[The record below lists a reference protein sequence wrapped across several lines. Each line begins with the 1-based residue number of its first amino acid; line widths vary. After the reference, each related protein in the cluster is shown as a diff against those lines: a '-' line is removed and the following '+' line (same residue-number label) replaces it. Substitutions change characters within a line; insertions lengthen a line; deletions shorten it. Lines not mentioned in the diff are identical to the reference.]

1 MKRLLIDALFTAVV
15 SLGASSAL
23 ADEKVD
29 VSAVTTKAD
38 AGKILGVPV
47 KDARGQNKESKV
59 GFYDSEW
66 NYYATKGDKALVF
79 DFLVGPPG
87 LAATMLSA
95 LPTDGG
101 KFTKL
106 EGFGDKAIFY
116 HDKTG
121 LEMMNILK
129 SNTRITIGIH
139 GMPRPAASSL
149 LLAAVYDRPHLPQYG
164 IKRFISWTR
173 KAEARLKKAA
183 DHADD

>member
-1 MKRLLIDALFTAVV
+1 MKRLLIAALFTAVV

-29 VSAVTTKAD
+29 VSAVISKAD
-38 AGKILGVPV
+38 AEAILGVPV
-47 KDARGQNKESKV
+47 KDAQGQNKESKD

-66 NYYATKGDKALVF
+66 SYYATTGNKALVF

-95 LPTDGG
+95 LPADGG
-101 KFTKL
+101 KFTKV

-129 SNTRITIGIH
+129 GNTLLTIGIH
-139 GMPRPAASSL
+139 GMPGPGAL
-149 LLAAVYDRPHLPQYG
+149 EQEKAVATKILSH
-164 IKRFISWTR
+164 F
-173 KAEARLKKAA
+173 
-183 DHADD
+183 

>member
-1 MKRLLIDALFTAVV
+1 MKRLLIAALFTAVV
-15 SLGASSAL
+15 GLGASSAL

-29 VSAVTTKAD
+29 ISAVITKAD
-38 AGKILGVPV
+38 AEKILGVPV
-47 KDARGQNKESKV
+47 KDAHGQNEESKD

-66 NYYATKGDKALVF
+66 SYYATEGDKALVF

-87 LAATMLSA
+87 LAATMLSV
-95 LPTDGG
+95 LPTGGG

-129 SNTRITIGIH
+129 GNTLITIGIH
-139 GMPRPAASSL
+139 GMPGPAAL
-149 LLAAVYDRPHLPQYG
+149 EQEKAVATKILSHL
-164 IKRFISWTR
+164 
-173 KAEARLKKAA
+173 
-183 DHADD
+183 